1 MTGMP
6 ASDPRLAARS
16 VSSLSPVPVGAV
28 LAGGASRRMGRPK
41 AFVEVD
47 GTAMARRVADT
58 LAEAGCRP
66 IVAIGGDAEAMAGL
80 GISTVADSHPGEG
93 PLGAIITA
101 LEHAAPCPVL
111 VAACDLPWLDVATVA
126 ALIAAR
132 RDDVDVIAAATDRIE
147 PLLSLWSPAALEHA
161 RAAFA
166 AGERAVHVVLGGLR
180 VHTVEVAPSALRNV
194 NRPDDLLAGPSR

>member
-1 MTGMP
+1 MTDMP
-6 ASDPRLAARS
+6 APGSGPAAR
-16 VSSLSPVPVGAV
+16 PAPAPAPAPFGAV

-66 IVAIGGDAEAMAGL
+66 VVAIGGDAEAMAGL
-80 GISTVADSHPGEG
+80 DISTVADSHPGEG

-132 RDDVDVIAAATDRIE
+132 RDDIDVVAATTDRIE
-147 PLLSLWSPAALEHA
+147 PLLSLWSPSALEHT
-161 RAAFA
+161 RVAFA
-166 AGERAVHVVLGGLR
+166 AGDRAVHVVLEGLR

>member
-16 VSSLSPVPVGAV
+16 ASSLSPVPVGAV

-58 LAEAGCRP
+58 LAESGCRP
-66 IVAIGGDAEAMAGL
+66 VVAIGGDAEAMAGL

-101 LEHAAPCPVL
+101 LEHAAPCSVL
-111 VAACDLPWLDVATVA
+111 VAACDLPWLDAATVA

-132 RDDVDVIAAATDRIE
+132 RGDVDVVAAATDRIE

-161 RAAFA
+161 RAAFV
-166 AGERAVHVVLGGLR
+166 AGERAVHVVLEGLR

>member
-1 MTGMP
+1 
-6 ASDPRLAARS
+6 
-16 VSSLSPVPVGAV
+16 
-28 LAGGASRRMGRPK
+28 MGRNK
-41 AFVEVD
+41 ALVEVD
-47 GTAMARRVADT
+47 GQPMAVRVARALDG
-58 LAEAGCRP
+58 AGCRP
-66 IVAIGGDAEAMAGL
+66 VVVIGGDLAALATLGL
-80 GISTVADSHPGEG
+80 SGRADDYPGDG

-101 LEHAAPCPVL
+101 LEHAAPCSVL

>member
-1 MTGMP
+1 
-6 ASDPRLAARS
+6 
-16 VSSLSPVPVGAV
+16 
-28 LAGGASRRMGRPK
+28 MGRPK

-66 IVAIGGDAEAMAGL
+66 VVAIGGDAEAMARL
-80 GISTVADSHPGEG
+80 GIATVSDAHPGEG

-132 RDDVDVIAAATDRIE
+132 SDDVDVVAATTDRIE
-147 PLLSLWSPAALEHA
+147 PLVSLWSPSALEHV
-161 RAAFA
+161 RSAFA
-166 AGERAVHVVLGGLR
+166 AGDRAVHIVLEGLR
-180 VHTVEVAPSALRNV
+180 VETIEVAPSALRNV